1 MEEKKERKN
10 HVVLYACL
18 GAVALWLVMALLF
31 VKLVFGRMERGA
43 IEDTNGAFDTSL
55 TTVCVEDVQTN
66 RYGAI
71 MLQSRNV
78 GSNTNVGGRWS
89 EYDFDLCT
97 VSARQISGV
106 LTIQAT
112 NVDSDQLTLRIDS
125 TLTEGNMEI
134 FVIVDGEVV
143 RTAEVNKAETVTLT
157 DIAGKDVVVKI
168 GAESA
173 RMEISVK
180 RSY

>member
-1 MEEKKERKN
+1 MKKRKN
-10 HVVLYACL
+10 YTVLYICL
-18 GAVALWLVMALLF
+18 GTVVAGVLISLVLVHLF
-31 VKLVFGRMERGA
+31 FGLVKRGA

-66 RYGAI
+66 RYSAT

-78 GSNTNVGGRWS
+78 GSGTNVGGRLNQ
-89 EYDFDLCT
+89 YDFDFCT

-112 NVDSDQLTLRIDS
+112 NVDSDKLTLEIDS
-125 TLTEGNMEI
+125 TLEAGNMEI
-134 FVIVDGEVV
+134 FIIVDGEVV

>member
-1 MEEKKERKN
+1 MKKRKN
-10 HVVLYACL
+10 FTVLYICL
-18 GAVALWLVMALLF
+18 GTVVAGVLISLLLVHLM
-31 VKLVFGRMERGA
+31 FGLMKRGA

-66 RYGAI
+66 RYSAT

-78 GSNTNVGGRWS
+78 GSNTNVGGRLNP
-89 EYDFDLCT
+89 YDFDFCT
-97 VSARQISGV
+97 VSARRISGV

-112 NVDSDQLTLRIDS
+112 NVDSDKLTLEIDS
-125 TLTEGNMEI
+125 TLTAGNMEI
-134 FVIVDGEVV
+134 FIIVDGEVV

-173 RMEISVK
+173 EMSISVK
-180 RSY
+180 RTY